1 MCIPDTMREVL
12 RQCSAEAENG
22 TLAGTQLQE
31 SDGSVIVENC
41 RAEGISMNGTE
52 KDGAVGGI
60 AGCAKKAYLI
70 DNAVITQ
77 NGVSDRIQGKGYV
90 GRIAG
95 VMTLSGIYN
104 SYVNGTI
111 GGNGSLGRG
120 RYCRKI

>member
-1 MCIPDTMREVL
+1 MLCG
-12 RQCSAEAENG
+12 SGKG

-41 RAEGISMNGTE
+41 RAEGISMNGAE

-77 NGVSDRIQGKGYV
+77 NGVSDHPGERICRRDRRSHDFK
-90 GRIAG
+90 
-95 VMTLSGIYN
+95 
-104 SYVNGTI
+104 
-111 GGNGSLGRG
+111 
-120 RYCRKI
+120 RYL